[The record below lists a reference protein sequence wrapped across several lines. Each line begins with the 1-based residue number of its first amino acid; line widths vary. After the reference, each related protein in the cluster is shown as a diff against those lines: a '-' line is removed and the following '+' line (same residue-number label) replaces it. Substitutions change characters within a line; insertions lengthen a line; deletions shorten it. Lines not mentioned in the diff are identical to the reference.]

1 MGHQGVEEE
10 MVGMSADCVGWIIRR
25 FMHISVNQK
34 AERDKKKGIQ
44 MRGGVLVLFLFKSKS
59 HTHGIMA
66 SISRTQF

>member
-10 MVGMSADCVGWIIRR
+10 MVGMSAGFGGWIIRR

-34 AERDKKKGIQ
+34 QREMKKGIQ
-44 MRGGVLVLFLFKSKS
+44 MGEGGSCDFLFKSKS

-66 SISRTQF
+66 SISQTHL